1 MHVSYNIFFG
11 ISFEIYRK
19 IKKFYGYKK
28 NEEIQIYNFSKKKN
42 ELAMIKNLKR
52 KRYDQFERRIP
63 RKHQSPIKDAA
74 PITSVD
80 KTGENSP
87 KKKPTQPKK
96 TLPHTHTHTPIT

>member
-1 MHVSYNIFFG
+1 MVTKKMKKSKYIIF
-11 ISFEIYRK
+11 
-19 IKKFYGYKK
+19 
-28 NEEIQIYNFSKKKN
+28 QKKKN

-74 PITSVD
+74 PITSAD

-96 TLPHTHTHTPIT
+96 TPTHTHTHTPIT